1 MGCVAVAAPAWGHP
15 FDHSGPPTLRQ
26 GLEQTLSSD
35 SQKRVLEPMDEDGL
49 QSGQEFVAGFIC
61 GDKSRFLIQIL
72 DLKLLDGHLQGLQ
85 ERGFGCLQEFSF
97 GSFALGSG
105 PGSRGGAMYH

>member
-1 MGCVAVAAPAWGHP
+1 
-15 FDHSGPPTLRQ
+15 
-26 GLEQTLSSD
+26 
-35 SQKRVLEPMDEDGL
+35 MDEDGL

-105 PGSRGGAMYH
+105 PGSRGAMYQVRSAQIRLFKVGSFHNRWLHLNPLELFV

>member
-15 FDHSGPPTLRQ
+15 FDHSGPTTLRQ

-35 SQKRVLEPMDEDGL
+35 SQERVLEPMDEDGL

-85 ERGFGCLQEFSF
+85 ERGLGCLQEFSF